1 MTGRLT
7 HTIAG
12 PQLTPLLLL
21 PLQVHGA
28 EVCFFAMYVQEY
40 GSDCPEPNTNRVY
53 ISYLDSVRYFESS
66 PEGHRTTVYHSMLI
80 SYLQYAKDA
89 GYTHAHIWVAPPK
102 QGDDYIFYAHPDE
115 MVAKRMGARRHPAP
129 LPPHHRPAPTTTTAT
144 SPSSLTLPLLP
155 RLSGLLKLKEWYE
168 RMLDE
173 AKKRKVIDDYQVTRR
188 HCHHRHLHLHLTP
201 SPLALSAHPLL
212 PPVTYQDM
220 LEEYKDIESAAD
232 LPMFS
237 GDHWAMSIQNKIIDQ
252 TKKSE
257 EAVKKKGQ
265 QGAQTAA
272 QRALLEEEQKRI
284 AEEEARRAK
293 QLEEQK
299 KAAAERAAAGCRTSS
314 RETAGRGGVAAQN
327 FEAERMSERQQQ
339 AALAAAAGP
348 SSENGAAGG
357 KANAEKQE
365 EQLLNQIT
373 EEMRSMRNH
382 FIVVTMD
389 RNFKKEDRKTIVDP
403 VPLLSNEFVDTRS
416 AFLEKCQMYHWQFDE
431 LRNAQHS
438 TLMLLYYLHGMHVE
452 AKKRMAELNAQQ
464 GGGDGGSHY
473 QARSAGGSHA
483 AAAAEAQRARSSK
496 IEMAMADWTLLLSHA
511 NEAAAKETWELPPE
525 ELFQRILVQIN
536 RSKRDILQEK
546 YNQCRDP
553 STPLSTKSVF
563 IRVLKRIAESFM
575 SCLLTMQRGGN
586 GGVGNAMG

>member
-1 MTGRLT
+1 M
-7 HTIAG
+7 
-12 PQLTPLLLL
+12 
-21 PLQVHGA
+21 
-28 EVCFFAMYVQEY
+28 CFFAMYVQEY

-115 MVAKRMGARRHPAP
+115 MVSKRM
-129 LPPHHRPAPTTTTAT
+129 
-144 SPSSLTLPLLP
+144 
-155 RLSGLLKLKEWYE
+155 GLLKLKEWYE

-173 AKKRKVIDDYQVTRR
+173 AKKRKVIDDYQVTGC
-188 HCHHRHLHLHLTP
+188 HCHHRHLLHRHHHLHTHL
-201 SPLALSAHPLL
+201 LL
-212 PPVTYQDM
+212 PPIDYQDM

-272 QRALLEEEQKRI
+272 QRAILEEEQKRI

>member
-1 MTGRLT
+1 M
-7 HTIAG
+7 
-12 PQLTPLLLL
+12 
-21 PLQVHGA
+21 HGA

-115 MVAKRMGARRHPAP
+115 MVSKRM
-129 LPPHHRPAPTTTTAT
+129 
-144 SPSSLTLPLLP
+144 
-155 RLSGLLKLKEWYE
+155 GLLKLKEWYE

-173 AKKRKVIDDYQVTRR
+173 AKKRKVIDD
-188 HCHHRHLHLHLTP
+188 
-201 SPLALSAHPLL
+201 
-212 PPVTYQDM
+212 YQDM

-272 QRALLEEEQKRI
+272 QRAILEEEQKRI
-284 AEEEARRAK
+284 AEEEARRTK

-339 AALAAAAGP
+339 SALAAAAGP
-348 SSENGAAGG
+348 SSENGAAGGG